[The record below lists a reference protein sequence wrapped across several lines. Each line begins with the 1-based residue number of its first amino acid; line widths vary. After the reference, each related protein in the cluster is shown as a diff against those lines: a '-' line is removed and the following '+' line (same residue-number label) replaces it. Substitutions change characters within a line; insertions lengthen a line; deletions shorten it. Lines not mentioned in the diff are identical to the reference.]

1 MNEREIG
8 VLYSCFIHVPID
20 PKEYNVIIIWLGQS
34 FLFLQYDVTPLGA
47 AARNAPIDIVQVL
60 LLYPFDVN
68 GRNKVVRI

>member
-1 MNEREIG
+1 M
-8 VLYSCFIHVPID
+8 
-20 PKEYNVIIIWLGQS
+20 IIIWLGQS
-34 FLFLQYDVTPLGA
+34 FLFLQYDDTPLGA